1 MPMPPWMDTAK
12 SLIGV
17 TERSG
22 SGNNPIILRWAELV
36 GGWTRSYYKRDSI
49 PWCGLFIGVCFVLN
63 GIRPSPDALRA
74 KAWAKWPDGRRLRE
88 PCFGSLLVF
97 TRRGGGHVGFYVS
110 EDDNYF
116 HVLGG
121 NQSDAVN
128 IKRISKSRHIAT
140 MWPKGAQYSK
150 FLRPGRIYK
159 RFNGKISHNEA

>member
-1 MPMPPWMDTAK
+1 METAK

-17 TERSG
+17 REVRG
-22 SGNNPIILRWAELV
+22 AGDNPTILRWAEMV
-36 GGWTRSYYKRDSI
+36 GGWARSYYKRDSI
-49 PWCGLFIGVCFVLN
+49 PWCGLFVGVCFVMA

-74 KAWAKWPDGRRLRE
+74 KAWAKNWPDGRRLRE

-97 TRRGGGHVGFYVS
+97 SRRGGGHVGFYVS
-110 EDDNYF
+110 EDKHYF

-140 MWPKGAQYSK
+140 MWPKGKSYEK
-150 FLRPGRIYK
+150 FMRKGRIYK
-159 RFNGKISHNEA
+159 TFNGKISSNEA